1 MDSMHYK
8 LVVQRARLE
17 NNPEILSML
26 KKDEIEWAREFL
38 KKLDEPLFL
47 RWLSIHDV
55 NGKSESFSTVITT
68 FSPPSSLD
76 PLINTTLQTL
86 TDEFLNYIEEKHYA
100 AISFQDSSVAIH
112 SFRKIDLTEVFCDF
126 VKEKYSDAQL
136 LKRWELIKA
145 TYNLKD
151 QTKIPSPSE
160 VKRAILDGRLSLEV
174 EAAGVGFGDDVKD
187 YCMFCG
193 RTGDNYIAVTGFA
206 DFSSQRPQKGFSTS
220 NPKICPIC
228 VFSVYVSMVRTSQG
242 TGQQQKELVA
252 LKTTRKEAPFAYV
265 FNRFLGIAT
274 GEYLSSMNLTQREDA
289 FGKSALT
296 YITAS
301 KLPLQILGDREF
313 NVKNLSANTNLDRN
327 KCIAIKIFDSV
338 LGYDRLW
345 RPDDEQEYKKAHYA
359 ILRNNYF
366 SLFKHLGALLQNK
379 GKKGRVTLDNGIY
392 QLIKYEVIKMEDRP
406 DIIFGTALLIDA
418 FMPSSQS
425 EDVKT
430 GARKV
435 AFYLEKPE
443 EVLLRLRQMNKKDYT
458 TLYKDFTNKAQFK
471 LLKDLLVRIHEEEG
485 YGDFEQE
492 QLERKQV
499 IEQKADFTY
508 DEGEQLFLRFD
519 DLLKVYLYIQKILSQ
534 KYGDNPKRFE
544 KEYSDFM
551 ARIKY
556 ALVARRPEL
565 IQGGE

>member
-1 MDSMHYK
+1 MHYK
-8 LVVQRARLE
+8 LVVQKARLE

-26 KKDEIEWAREFL
+26 KENEIERARELL
-38 KKLDEPLFL
+38 KKLNRPLFL

-55 NGKSESFSTVITT
+55 NGKRDSFSTAITT
-68 FSPPSSLD
+68 FSPPSSSD

-100 AISFQDSSVAIH
+100 AISFHDETVVIH
-112 SFRKIDLTEVFCDF
+112 SFRKIDLTELFCDF
-126 VKEKYSDAQL
+126 VREKYSDAQL

-151 QTKIPSPSE
+151 QKEILSPLE
-160 VKRAILDGRLSLEV
+160 IKRTILDNKLSLEV
-174 EAAGVGFGDDVKD
+174 DDVGVGFGDYVKD

-193 RTGDNYIAVTGFA
+193 RTGDNYKAVTGFA

-220 NPKICPIC
+220 NPKICPVC
-228 VFSVYVSMVRTSQG
+228 VFSVYISIIRTSQG
-242 TGQQQKELVA
+242 TGQQQKELIA

-274 GEYLSSMNLTQREDA
+274 GEYLSAMNLTQREDA

-301 KLPLQILGDREF
+301 KLPLQILGDSEF
-313 NVKNLSANTNLDRN
+313 NVKNLSTNKNLDRN

-345 RPDDEQEYKKAHYA
+345 DDEQEYKKAHYA
-359 ILRNNYF
+359 ILRDDYF
-366 SLFKHLGALLQNK
+366 YLFKHLGALLQNK
-379 GKKGRVTLDNGIY
+379 GRSGRVTLDNGIY

-443 EVLLRLRQMNKKDYT
+443 EVLLRLRQMNNKDYT
-458 TLYKDFTNKAQFK
+458 TIERDFTNKAQFK
-471 LLKDLLVRIHEEEG
+471 LLKDLLVKIHEDEG

-492 QLERKQV
+492 QLKRKQE
-499 IEQKADFTY
+499 IEQKVDFKY
-508 DEGEQLFLRFD
+508 DESERLFLRFD

-534 KYGDNPKRFE
+534 KYGDNPKRLE

-565 IQGGE
+565 IQRGE